1 VIEKN
6 LHGENSISTEHVD
19 NNKAVRK
26 ILQQRGV
33 KPECLP
39 ALEDVKKLQRKLASD
54 VKKIEGSVKKK

>member
-39 ALEDVKKLQRKLASD
+39 ASEDVKKLQRKLASD